1 MHFVFQDMAA
11 GVEEGLDT
19 RAVIKKYEGSKTA
32 KDVIREQLSYT
43 GLHVPHDDPMETRLR
58 QKYAAERV
66 EPLVLSDREFSV
78 SMDRLE
84 HDRVRIV
91 E

>member
-1 MHFVFQDMAA
+1 MAA
-11 GVEEGLDT
+11 GIEEGLDSRT
-19 RAVIKKYEGSKTA
+19 VIKKYEGSQTA

-43 GLHVPHDDPMETRLR
+43 GISVPTDDPLENRLR
-58 QKYAAERV
+58 QKYASHDV
-66 EPLVLSDREFSV
+66 QPVILSDREFSA

-84 HDRVRIV
+84 HDRVHIV

>member
-1 MHFVFQDMAA
+1 MAA
-11 GVEEGLDT
+11 GIEEGLDA
-19 RAVIKKYEGSKTA
+19 RSVIKKYEGSKSA
-32 KDVIREQLSYT
+32 KDVIREQLSYS
-43 GLHVPHDDPMETRLR
+43 GVQVPTDDPLEARLR

-66 EPLVLSDREFSV
+66 EPLVLSDKEFGV

-84 HDRVRIV
+84 QERARTV